1 MLLIGFFIFCIIVG
15 IALIMI
21 GKHDWRSEKHHFL
34 YYHDDDFVFSGMITL
49 VTSIIIVALMGFVSI
64 GINSES
70 EATLAKEQ
78 QRYEALMY
86 KINSSDCRDEFG
98 LLNKSICDEI
108 QMWNEK
114 ISYNKIM
121 QKNILVGAFYP
132 NIYDELQ
139 LIELRVSR

>member
-1 MLLIGFFIFCIIVG
+1 MLLIGFFIFCIIIG

-21 GKHDWRSEKHHFL
+21 GQHNWDREKHRFL
-34 YYHDDDFVFSGMITL
+34 YYHDDEFGFVGTMIL
-49 VTSIIIVALMGFVSI
+49 IISIIIVVVMGFVSI
-64 GINSES
+64 GINSSS
-70 EATLAKEQ
+70 EATLAEEQ
-78 QRYEALMY
+78 QCYEALMY
-86 KINSSDCRDEFG
+86 KMNSSDCRDEFG

-121 QKNILVGAFYP
+121 QKNIWVGAFYP

-139 LIELRVSR
+139 LIEFRISR

>member
-1 MLLIGFFIFCIIVG
+1 MLLIGFFIFCIIIGVL
-15 IALIMI
+15 LIII
-21 GKHDWRSEKHHFL
+21 GNHNWDSEKYHFL
-34 YYHDDDFVFSGMITL
+34 YYNDDEFVFSGIVTL
-49 VTSIIIVALMGFVSI
+49 VISIIIVAIMGFASI
-64 GINSES
+64 GIHSES
-70 EATLAKEQ
+70 KATLAKEQ

-86 KINSSDCRDEFG
+86 KMNSSDCRDEFG

-121 QKNILVGAFYP
+121 QKNIWVGAFYP

-139 LIELRVSR
+139 LIEFKVSR

>member
-1 MLLIGFFIFCIIVG
+1 MLLIGSFIFCIIIG

-21 GKHDWRSEKHHFL
+21 GNHNWDSEKYHFL
-34 YYHDDDFVFSGMITL
+34 YYNDDEFVFSGVITL
-49 VTSIIIVALMGFVSI
+49 VISIIISLVMIIVAI

-86 KINSSDCRDEFG
+86 KMNSSDCRDEFG

-121 QKNILVGAFYP
+121 QKNIWVGAFYP

-139 LIELRVSR
+139 LIEFRVSK